1 MDAKKKLH
9 ENISALV
16 DGELASSE
24 MELVFAALDTP
35 EGRAAWNVYRQ
46 IGDVL
51 RSDHCGAELS
61 DNFGARM
68 AARLAAEE
76 SAHPQPVLR
85 HAGPHPAA
93 QESDSTAPA
102 AAPSLP

>member
-1 MDAKKKLH
+1 MDMQKKLH
-9 ENISALV
+9 ENISALA

-46 IGDVL
+46 IGEVL
-51 RSDHCGAELS
+51 RSDRCGAEL
-61 DNFGARM
+61 GADFEVRM

-76 SAHPQPVLR
+76 LAHPQPVLR
-85 HAGPHPAA
+85 HANLQPAA
-93 QESDSTAPA
+93 QDSDSTAPA
-102 AAPSLP
+102 ASLP